1 MGSRLSRIE
10 RHSTFSFL
18 GEFQVANVLCGGA
31 GQGRTV
37 TGPKLGLGKLE
48 KVKWG
53 CSRDPGRKWLS
64 VGGGRSGHFGHQ
76 SLKEALTETEGRRL

>member
-1 MGSRLSRIE
+1 MGSRLSRFE

-37 TGPKLGLGKLE
+37 TGPKLGLGKLG
-48 KVKWG
+48 KVRWG
-53 CSRDPGRKWLS
+53 CSRDPGRN
-64 VGGGRSGHFGHQ
+64 G
-76 SLKEALTETEGRRL
+76 SLWEGADQAILDTRV